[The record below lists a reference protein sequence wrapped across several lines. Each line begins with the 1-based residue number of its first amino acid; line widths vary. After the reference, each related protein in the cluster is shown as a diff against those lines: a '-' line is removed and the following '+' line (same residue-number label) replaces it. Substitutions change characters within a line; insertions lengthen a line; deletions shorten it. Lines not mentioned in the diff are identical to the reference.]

1 MSLKNPSAF
10 SLQPPAFSSPL
21 RIITVGHVD
30 HGKSTFLG
38 RLLYDTDSLSDQQK
52 QMLQSIAS
60 QTQHKDFPPA
70 SSLQPSVSLE
80 WAFLLD
86 AFLEE
91 QAQNIT
97 IDTTQLIFRTS
108 QRSYVMID
116 APGHQEFLKNM
127 IAGAT
132 RADAALLIIDV
143 AEGIKEQTQR
153 HLQLLSLMG
162 IKQVIVLLNKMDLID
177 RDESLFK
184 IRAEEIEKLFSQY
197 ELVLPQMIPIVARS
211 GENLVTR
218 SAKMSWYQGPTVLE
232 ALEKMTAA
240 PSLENK
246 PLRLVVQ
253 DVYRFDQRRLIVGR
267 VESGTLHVGEEV
279 IFWPGRKTSRVRSI
293 EEWGTAEQ
301 PQSATAGKS
310 VAITLEDPLF
320 VERGYVGSAKAEPP
334 LEGREISARI
344 FWLDAEPLALNQPV
358 TIQLGT
364 QRVLGSLIAI
374 TNSKKNSITQHEIT
388 DVKIRLT
395 HPLIYDCYEE
405 IAAMGRFAIMTQ
417 ERLTGGGVILTSR
430 KNIAA
435 ERTIKSDHLTWS
447 VSTID
452 RDMRKK
458 QFGHPGMVLWL
469 TGLSGSGKS
478 TVARGLEALL
488 HHHGMATMMLDGDNL
503 RHGLCGDLGFSLE
516 DRSENIRR
524 TGEVA
529 KLVAEA
535 GLIVICALISPFNA
549 DRERVKES
557 CLRDG
562 IIFKEIFVDAP
573 LEICE
578 ARDPRGL
585 YQKARRGEIDH
596 FTGITSPYEIPTAA
610 DAHLL
615 TETSSSEETI
625 HRLYEMVI
633 FWLDAL

>member
-1 MSLKNPSAF
+1 MLTQDSPLATRHSLLVP
-10 SLQPPAFSSPL
+10 SPL

-52 QMLQSIAS
+52 QALQFVGDH
-60 QTQHKDFPPA
+60 QT
-70 SSLQPSVSLE
+70 E

-97 IDTTQLIFRTS
+97 IDTTQLVFRTL

-127 IAGAT
+127 ITGAT

-143 AEGIKEQTQR
+143 AEGIKQQTRR
-153 HLQLLSLMG
+153 HLQLLSLVG
-162 IKQVIVLLNKMDLID
+162 IKQVIVLFNKMDLID

-184 IRAEEIEKLFSQY
+184 SRAEEIKKLFQEY
-197 ELVLPQMIPIVARS
+197 ELVPQQMIPIVARS
-211 GENLVTR
+211 GENLVART
-218 SAKMSWYQGPTVLE
+218 SQMSWYQGPTVLE
-232 ALEKMTAA
+232 ALERMTAA

-246 PLRLVVQ
+246 PLRLMVQ
-253 DVYRFDQRRLIVGR
+253 DVYRFDERRLIVGR
-267 VESGTLHVGEEV
+267 VESGTLHVGEEIV
-279 IFWPGRKTSRVRSI
+279 FFPGRKASRIQSI
-293 EEWGTAEQ
+293 EEWGRAEQ
-301 PQSATAGKS
+301 PESATAGKS

-320 VERGYVGSAKAEPP
+320 VERGHIGSAKNEPP
-334 LEGREISARI
+334 SEGREISARL
-344 FWLDAEPLALNQPV
+344 FWLDPEPLSLHQPV
-358 TIQLGT
+358 TLQLGT
-364 QRVLGSLIAI
+364 QSVMGRVITITKSNSL
-374 TNSKKNSITQHEIT
+374 TNLDESRSIISQH
-388 DVKIRLT
+388 DVADVVIQLT
-395 HPLIYDCYEE
+395 RPMIYDCYEE
-405 IAAMGRFAIMTQ
+405 IAVTGRFAIVAQ
-417 ERLTGGGVILTSR
+417 RGLGGGGVILNGGKQNSVS
-430 KNIAA
+430 AF
-435 ERTIKSDHLTWS
+435 IKSDHLTWS
-447 VSTID
+447 ISAID
-452 RDMRKK
+452 REMRKK
-458 QFGHPGMVLWL
+458 QFGHPGAVLWL

-478 TVARGLEALL
+478 TVARGLEVLL
-488 HHHGMATMMLDGDNL
+488 HHRGMATMMLDGDNL
-503 RHGLCGDLGFSLE
+503 RHGLCADLGFSLE

-529 KLVAEA
+529 KLFAEA
-535 GLIVICALISPFNA
+535 GLMVICALISPFNA

-562 IIFKEIFVDAP
+562 IMFKKIFLDAP

-596 FTGITSPYEIPTAA
+596 FTGITSPYEVPTAA

-615 TETSSSEETI
+615 TEASSCEETI
-625 HRLYEMVI
+625 KQLYEMVLSWVDSGAS
-633 FWLDAL
+633 FQT